1 MKKVKLTYD
10 QVDEIVLT
18 ELKEML
24 SSIMADPWPM
34 YHDLVKSKRD
44 ADAFL
49 RVISYI
55 STHADFELFNSSL
68 DYSQFEK
75 TQTGSITIDEIL
87 DNPDG
92 SAEVKFSASPDQLNM
107 LAGEGVKYLLMKGV
121 SGKTDDEIMELIT

>member
-1 MKKVKLTYD
+1 MKTIELTYD

-34 YHDLVKSKRD
+34 YHDLAESRRD

-55 STHADFELFNSSL
+55 STNADFELFKSSL
-68 DYSQFEK
+68 DYSQFESI
-75 TQTGSITIDEIL
+75 TTGSITIDEII

-92 SAEVKFSASPDQLNM
+92 SADIKFSASPDQLNM
-107 LAGEGVKYLLMKGV
+107 LAGQGMKYLLMK
-121 SGKTDDEIMELIT
+121 SMSNKTDDEIMELIA